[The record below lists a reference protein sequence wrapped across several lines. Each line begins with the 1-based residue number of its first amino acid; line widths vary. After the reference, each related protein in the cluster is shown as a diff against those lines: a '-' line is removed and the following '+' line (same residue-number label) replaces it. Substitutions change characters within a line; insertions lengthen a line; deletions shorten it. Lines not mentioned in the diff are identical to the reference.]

1 MGRYYEGD
9 IEGKFWF
16 GIQSSDDADFFGST
30 GFQPDYLEYYFDEE
44 HLSKIQQGLDECC
57 QRLDYRKG
65 LLDDFFKK
73 NDSYTQEEICKLLDT
88 PVPETTTEF
97 AEAEAERKRKYH
109 YYIMWYARYQL
120 CKKILD
126 CVKSNKF
133 CSFRA
138 EL

>member
-16 GIQSSDDADFFGST
+16 GIQSSDDADFFGSQ
-30 GFQPDYLEYYFDEE
+30 GYQPE
-44 HLSKIQQGLDECC
+44 HLEDECC
-57 QRLDYRKG
+57 QRLDWRKG

-73 NDSYTQEEICKLLDT
+73 NEGYTREEICTLLNV
-88 PVPETTTEF
+88 PVPK
-97 AEAEAERKRKYH
+97 AGISIDAHKKSKYH
-109 YYIMWYARYQL
+109 YYLEWYARYQL
-120 CKKILD
+120 GKKILD
-126 CVKSNKF
+126 RVKSDKF

>member
-30 GFQPDYLEYYFDEE
+30 GFQPDYLEYYFDEKD
-44 HLSKIQQGLDECC
+44 LPKIQSGLDECC
-57 QRLDYRKG
+57 QRLDWRKG

-73 NDSYTQEEICKLLDT
+73 NDGYTREEMCKLLNV
-88 PVPETTTEF
+88 PVPETGQSIEDHQ
-97 AEAEAERKRKYH
+97 KSKYH
-109 YYIMWYARYQL
+109 YYLMWYARYEL
-120 CKKILD
+120 GKKILD
-126 CVKSNKF
+126 RVKSDKF

>member
-30 GFQPDYLEYYFDEE
+30 GFQPDWLEYYFDQEHIPKIEHGLAQCLDHLGSKFEILYEFFEKKEGYTREEVCEVLDVPVPKTGMSIEE
-44 HLSKIQQGLDECC
+44 HNKS
-57 QRLDYRKG
+57 
-65 LLDDFFKK
+65 
-73 NDSYTQEEICKLLDT
+73 
-88 PVPETTTEF
+88 V
-97 AEAEAERKRKYH
+97 YH
-109 YYIMWYARYQL
+109 YYLMWYARYEL
-120 CKKILD
+120 GKKILD
-126 CVKSNKF
+126 RVKSDKF

>member
-30 GFQPDYLEYYFDEE
+30 GFQPDHLEYYFDEAHREKIE
-44 HLSKIQQGLDECC
+44 HGLAQCLDHLGSKKE
-57 QRLDYRKG
+57 
-65 LLDDFFKK
+65 LLDDFFKTH
-73 NDSYTQEEICKLLDT
+73 NGYTQEEICKVLDT
-88 PVPETTTEF
+88 PVPERGMPTDNVNN
-97 AEAEAERKRKYH
+97 KSKYH
-109 YYIMWYARYQL
+109 YYLMWYARYEL
-120 CKKILD
+120 GKKILD
-126 CVKSNKF
+126 RVKSDKF

>member
-16 GIQSSDDADFFGST
+16 GIQSSNDADFFGSA

-44 HLSKIQQGLDECC
+44 HLDKIQKGLDECS
-57 QRLDYRKG
+57 QHLDYRKD

-73 NDSYTQEEICKLLDT
+73 NNGYTREQICELLDI
-88 PVPETTTEF
+88 PVPKTGISVEEHN
-97 AEAEAERKRKYH
+97 KSKYH
-109 YYIMWYARYQL
+109 YYLMWYARYEL
-120 CKKILD
+120 GKKILD
-126 CVKSNKF
+126 RVKSDKF

>member
-30 GFQPDYLEYYFDEE
+30 GFQPDWLEYYFDQEHIPKIEHGLAQCLDHLGSKFEILYEFFEKKEGYTREEVCEVLDVPVPKTGMSIEE
-44 HLSKIQQGLDECC
+44 HNKS
-57 QRLDYRKG
+57 
-65 LLDDFFKK
+65 
-73 NDSYTQEEICKLLDT
+73 
-88 PVPETTTEF
+88 
-97 AEAEAERKRKYH
+97 KYH
-109 YYIMWYARYQL
+109 YYLMWYARYEL
-120 CKKILD
+120 GKKILD
-126 CVKSNKF
+126 RVKSDKF

>member
-44 HLSKIQQGLDECC
+44 HISKIEHGLAQCLDNLGSKKEILDE
-57 QRLDYRKG
+57 
-65 LLDDFFKK
+65 FFKK
-73 NDSYTQEEICKLLDT
+73 KVGYTREEVCEVLDV
-88 PVPETTTEF
+88 PVP
-97 AEAEAERKRKYH
+97 ALSGSIDIHKKSKYH
-109 YYIMWYARYQL
+109 YYLEWYARYEL
-120 CKKILD
+120 GKKILD
-126 CVKSNKF
+126 RVKSDKF

>member
-30 GFQPDYLEYYFDEE
+30 GFQPDWLEYYFDESHKDKIE
-44 HLSKIQQGLDECC
+44 HGLAQCLDHLGSKFEILYEFFEKKEVYTREEVCEVLDV
-57 QRLDYRKG
+57 
-65 LLDDFFKK
+65 
-73 NDSYTQEEICKLLDT
+73 
-88 PVPETTTEF
+88 PVPKTGMSIEEHN
-97 AEAEAERKRKYH
+97 KSKYH
-109 YYIMWYARYQL
+109 YYLMWYARYEL
-120 CKKILD
+120 GKKILD
-126 CVKSNKF
+126 RVKSDKF

>member
-16 GIQSSDDADFFGST
+16 GIQSSDDADFFGSA
-30 GFQPDYLEYYFDEE
+30 GFQPDYLEYYFDEQ
-44 HLSKIQQGLDECC
+44 HIPKIQEGLDECC
-57 QRLDYRKG
+57 QRLDWRKG

-73 NDSYTQEEICKLLDT
+73 NEGYTREEICELLNV
-88 PVPETTTEF
+88 PVPK
-97 AEAEAERKRKYH
+97 AGISIEAHKKSKYH
-109 YYIMWYARYQL
+109 YYLEWYARYEL
-120 CKKILD
+120 GKKILD
-126 CVKSNKF
+126 RVKSDKF

>member
-16 GIQSSDDADFFGST
+16 GIQSSDDADFFGSA

-44 HLSKIQQGLDECC
+44 HIPKIQAGLDECC
-57 QRLDYRKG
+57 QRLDWRKG

-73 NDSYTQEEICKLLDT
+73 NEGYTREEICELLNV
-88 PVPETTTEF
+88 PVPKPGLSI
-97 AEAEAERKRKYH
+97 EAHKKSKYH
-109 YYIMWYARYQL
+109 YYLEWYARYEL
-120 CKKILD
+120 GKKILD
-126 CVKSNKF
+126 RVKSDKF

>member
-16 GIQSSDDADFFGST
+16 GIQSSDDADFFGQQ
-30 GFQPDYLEYYFDEE
+30 GFQPEYLEYYFDEKDI
-44 HLSKIQQGLDECC
+44 SNIQTGLDECC
-57 QRLDYRKG
+57 QRLDWRKG

-73 NDSYTQEEICKLLDT
+73 NNGYTREEICTLLNV
-88 PVPETTTEF
+88 PVPETGMSIQDHQ
-97 AEAEAERKRKYH
+97 KSKYH
-109 YYIMWYARYQL
+109 YYLEWYARYEL
-120 CKKILD
+120 GKKILD
-126 CVKSNKF
+126 RVKSDKF

>member
-30 GFQPDYLEYYFDEE
+30 GFQPDWLEYYFDQEHIPKIEHGLAQCLDHLGSKFEILYEFFEKKEGYTREEVCEVLDVPVHKTGMSIEE
-44 HLSKIQQGLDECC
+44 HNKS
-57 QRLDYRKG
+57 
-65 LLDDFFKK
+65 
-73 NDSYTQEEICKLLDT
+73 
-88 PVPETTTEF
+88 
-97 AEAEAERKRKYH
+97 KYH
-109 YYIMWYARYQL
+109 YYLMWYARYEL
-120 CKKILD
+120 GKKILD
-126 CVKSNKF
+126 RVKSDKF

>member
-30 GFQPDYLEYYFDEE
+30 GFQPDWLEYYFDES
-44 HLSKIQQGLDECC
+44 HLDKIQKGLDECL
-57 QRLDYRKG
+57 QHLDSKKDI
-65 LLDDFFKK
+65 LDNFFKK
-73 NDSYTQEEICKLLDT
+73 NNGYTQEEICKLLDT
-88 PVPETTTEF
+88 PVPQTGMPTDNMNN
-97 AEAEAERKRKYH
+97 KSKYH
-109 YYIMWYARYQL
+109 YYLMWYARYEL
-120 CKKILD
+120 GKKILD
-126 CVKSNKF
+126 RVTSNKF

>member
-16 GIQSSDDADFFGST
+16 GIQSSDDADFFGSA

-44 HLSKIQQGLDECC
+44 HISKIEHGLAQC
-57 QRLDYRKG
+57 LDHLGSKKE
-65 LLDDFFKK
+65 LLDDFFKE
-73 NDSYTQEEICKLLDT
+73 DQGYTREEICEVLNV
-88 PVPETTTEF
+88 PVPKPGISI
-97 AEAEAERKRKYH
+97 EAHKKSEYH
-109 YYIMWYARYQL
+109 YYLEWYARYQL
-120 CKKILD
+120 GKKILD
-126 CVKSNKF
+126 RVKSDKF

>member
-16 GIQSSDDADFFGST
+16 GIQSSDDADFFGSH

-44 HLSKIQQGLDECC
+44 HLDKIQKGLDECC

-73 NDSYTQEEICKLLDT
+73 KQGYTREEICELLDI
-88 PVPETTTEF
+88 PVPKPGISI
-97 AEAEAERKRKYH
+97 EAHKKSKYN
-109 YYIMWYARYQL
+109 YYLEWYARYQL
-120 CKKILD
+120 GKKILD
-126 CVKSNKF
+126 RVKSDKF

>member
-16 GIQSSDDADFFGST
+16 GIQSSDDADFFGSS

-44 HLSKIQQGLDECC
+44 HLDKIQKGLDECS
-57 QRLDYRKG
+57 QHLDYRKD

-73 NDSYTQEEICKLLDT
+73 NNGYTQEQICELLDI
-88 PVPETTTEF
+88 PVPKTGISVEEHN
-97 AEAEAERKRKYH
+97 KSKYH
-109 YYIMWYARYQL
+109 YYLMWYARYEL
-120 CKKILD
+120 GKKILD
-126 CVKSNKF
+126 RVKSDKF

>member
-30 GFQPDYLEYYFDEE
+30 GFQPDWLEYYFDQSHKDKIEHGLAQCLDHLGSKFEILYEFFEKKEGYTREEVCEVLDVPVPKTGMSIEE
-44 HLSKIQQGLDECC
+44 HNKS
-57 QRLDYRKG
+57 
-65 LLDDFFKK
+65 
-73 NDSYTQEEICKLLDT
+73 
-88 PVPETTTEF
+88 
-97 AEAEAERKRKYH
+97 KYH
-109 YYIMWYARYQL
+109 YYLMWYARYEL
-120 CKKILD
+120 GKKILD
-126 CVKSNKF
+126 RVKSDKF